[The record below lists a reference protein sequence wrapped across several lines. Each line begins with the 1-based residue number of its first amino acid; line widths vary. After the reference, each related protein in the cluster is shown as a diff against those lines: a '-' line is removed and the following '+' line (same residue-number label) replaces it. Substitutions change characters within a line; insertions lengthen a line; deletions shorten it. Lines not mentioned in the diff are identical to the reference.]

1 MNCGCKIKGHICIF
15 LNVEGMLGTD
25 KRLKGREE
33 NMSKRNKE
41 KKQGQ
46 VIKES
51 LIRMQKILEKKRIA
65 SSKIELER
73 KTTIE
78 IIGLDKNGR

>member
-1 MNCGCKIKGHICIF
+1 
-15 LNVEGMLGTD
+15 MLGTD

>member
-1 MNCGCKIKGHICIF
+1 
-15 LNVEGMLGTD
+15 
-25 KRLKGREE
+25 
-33 NMSKRNKE
+33 MSKRNKE